1 MKQIEKIIAPKIQ
14 LKAYSISELADLY
27 ERSTKSMKTWLK
39 PIEKEIGPR
48 MGHFYTPKQVK
59 IIFEEI
65 GIPGEADVIPVS
77 EYKLEKG

>member
-1 MKQIEKIIAPKIQ
+1 MKQISKIIAPKI
-14 LKAYSISELADLY
+14 LIKAYSISELANLY
-27 ERSTKSMKTWLK
+27 DRSTKSMKTWLK

-65 GIPGEADVIPVS
+65 GIPGKADIIPDS
-77 EYKLEKG
+77 N